1 MKKSGDF
8 RSRYRP
14 GQKVAI
20 LRDIEND
27 GSYRTIAAGTLLAW
41 EGERG
46 EILGVG
52 YQEGD
57 NRVVYFV
64 LLDPDKRVIGC
75 FEEDLFPANT
85 AGRLS
90 PLRAG
95 ERPGRKKTV
104 GGARHGRDL

>member
-1 MKKSGDF
+1 MKKRGDL

-27 GSYRTIAAGTLLAW
+27 GSYGKMSVGALLAG
-41 EGERG
+41 EGEQG

-52 YQEGD
+52 YQEEK
-57 NRVVYFV
+57 RVVYFV
-64 LLDPDKRVIGC
+64 LLVPENRVIGC
-75 FEEDLFPANT
+75 FEEDLFPAKT
-85 AGRLS
+85 AGRLP
-90 PLRAG
+90 PLG
-95 ERPGRKKTV
+95 TGGRPGRKKNV

>member
-1 MKKSGDF
+1 MKKRGDL

-52 YQEGD
+52 YQEEK
-57 NRVVYFV
+57 RVVYFV
-64 LLDPDKRVIGC
+64 LLVPENRVIGC